1 VPAVRLTDIFRQ
13 AQESRIVVNAHRIN
27 HGEMPLSNEPGT
39 DFFFER
45 TDSLHRTASQ
55 VVALVT
61 QRLPAYLK
69 LKPEERLRSLQVL
82 APARKGECGVVAL
95 NNLLQETLNPARPD
109 RPSLNW
115 GDTVFRL
122 GDKVMQT
129 KNDYQ
134 IAWSRETAKGW
145 EDGQGVFNGD
155 VGFVVRVD
163 QEDHTLTVRFDED
176 KEVVYGA
183 EDLENLELAYCLSVH
198 KSQGSEFPCV
208 ILPVFGGPPMLLT
221 RNLFYTAMTRARQLV
236 VLVGRDETVRQM
248 VQNDYIL
255 KRNTALAQR
264 IVQAAAMTRRG

>member
-1 VPAVRLTDIFRQ
+1 L
-13 AQESRIVVNAHRIN
+13 
-27 HGEMPLSNEPGT
+27 
-39 DFFFER
+39 
-45 TDSLHRTASQ
+45 
-55 VVALVT
+55 VALVT

-155 VGFVVRVD
+155 VGFVTKVD
-163 QEDHTLTVRFDED
+163 TEEHTLTVRFDDD
-176 KEVVYGA
+176 KDVVYGSD
-183 EDLENLELAYCLSVH
+183 ELENLDLAYCLSVH

-208 ILPVFGGPPMLLT
+208 IMPVFGGPPMLLT